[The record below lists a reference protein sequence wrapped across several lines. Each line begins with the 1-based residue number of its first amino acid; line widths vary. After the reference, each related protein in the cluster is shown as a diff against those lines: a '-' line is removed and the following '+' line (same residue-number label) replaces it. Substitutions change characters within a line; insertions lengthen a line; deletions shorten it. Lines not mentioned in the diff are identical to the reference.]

1 MAQIKFKMPTVS
13 RTTRLRRARNAQEDR
28 EALNRLE
35 LAERQW
41 NIPNELRTEFTASV
55 NNRHDTFDDH
65 REETSQFPGLEDDS
79 EDGED
84 HPRPANKWVNLE
96 EDEVLDDID
105 LMVQMSNERYW
116 QRARDFN
123 WNILMGPLH
132 GAYMVQKSLTDDWSG
147 SNSYSDFQN
156 SKPCNC
162 GPRSK
167 HSRYVD
173 LVDIHWI
180 SVLKVG
186 DPEVAADH
194 IDEQKLTGVT
204 RRDSVKVIRNEVNRQ
219 LLLHCELVKGWS
231 EDVTWLWQHCQ
242 PAQNA
247 AFLDTW
253 NKFVDQIRKVRLGGS
268 SNDTERTDDALEDAV
283 LDELVDD
290 GEDLDN
296 ADDGSVFQTNSTA

>member
-1 MAQIKFKMPTVS
+1 MARIKFKIPTVS

-41 NIPNELRTEFTASV
+41 NILNELRTEFTASV
-55 NNRHDTFDDH
+55 DNRHDTFDDH
-65 REETSQFPGLEDDS
+65 REETGQFPGLEDSS

-84 HPRPANKWVNLE
+84 HPRPANEWVDLE

-105 LMVQMSNERYW
+105 LMVQMSNERYR

-123 WNILMGPLH
+123 WNVLMGPLH
-132 GAYMVQKSLTDDWSG
+132 GAYMVQKSLPDDWSG

-173 LVDIHWI
+173 LVDIHCMPK
-180 SVLKVG
+180 SVLLI
-186 DPEVAADH
+186 P
-194 IDEQKLTGVT
+194 
-204 RRDSVKVIRNEVNRQ
+204 S
-219 LLLHCELVKGWS
+219 
-231 EDVTWLWQHCQ
+231 
-242 PAQNA
+242 
-247 AFLDTW
+247 
-253 NKFVDQIRKVRLGGS
+253 
-268 SNDTERTDDALEDAV
+268 
-283 LDELVDD
+283 
-290 GEDLDN
+290 
-296 ADDGSVFQTNSTA
+296 